1 MPLTALILAFQ
12 DFPRSTI
19 FQDILGNLGDFGRFW
34 KVFLEDRGFWKSW
47 KPKQSLNPKVWKIL
61 EGFWKILDFFLEIL
75 GIVRFLKFSWKIL
88 ESFLED
94 FGCFSK
100 ILEDFGMFF
109 LEIFG
114 IHNCR
119 IKK

>member
-1 MPLTALILAFQ
+1 LE
-12 DFPRSTI
+12 
-19 FQDILGNLGDFGRFW
+19 DFGRI
-34 KVFLEDRGFWKSW
+34 LEDFG
-47 KPKQSLNPKVWKIL
+47 
-61 EGFWKILDFFLEIL
+61 FFLEIL

-94 FGCFSK
+94 FGRFSK
-100 ILEDFGMFF
+100 NFGRFWNVFF